1 MSNSNFNNGKRHVR
15 DRAYYGGAPN
25 QKKRIKFITP
35 DEEIKPNNKLKI
47 KFSIDSIITMCLI
60 YVGWPAGINEG
71 VKILAML
78 FAFASGWSY
87 WKED

>member
-25 QKKRIKFITP
+25 QKKRVKFITP
-35 DEEIKPNNKLKI
+35 DEEIKPNKLKI